1 MFQIGKREIEL
12 LYLVNSSKDGFNYRE
27 LIERFGYTERSFKYA
42 VDLINS
48 FLNENSQQ
56 ACFVLDNKR
65 CYLKNAPLSLKY
77 TMDHITKELY

>member
-12 LYLVNSSKDGFNYRE
+12 LYLVNSSKDGFIYRE

-48 FLNENSQQ
+48 FLKETPNRPVS
-56 ACFVLDNKR
+56 
-65 CYLKNAPLSLKY
+65 YLA
-77 TMDHITKELY
+77 TRDAI